1 MASDAA
7 IGARSRGLESG
18 LAETKVVSNRG
29 SLLRLRW
36 RAMSIDHAARRR
48 AAWISLVVG
57 AAIFVGKLA
66 TWQLTGSVA
75 VLSDALESTVNIA
88 AAALLVFSVQL
99 AARPADRDHPYGHGK
114 VEFLSAGI
122 EGAMIVVAAVLIAV
136 EAIGQLVRGGAPHD
150 LNLGLLALGGLSAC
164 NAALGWYLLRT
175 GRAAHSLALI
185 ADGKHVLAD
194 VWTSVGVLAGLALVK
209 ITGIAWLDPV
219 VALAVAAN
227 IVREG
232 FRLARSAVRGLM
244 DEADPQLLGRLVAT
258 LARERPAE
266 WIDVHG
272 LRAWRSGALVHAD
285 LHLVVPRYF
294 DAERLHAISEVVEGR
309 LLAGLE
315 EPGEAVVHF
324 DPCGPVHCS
333 SCEVAAC
340 RVRGAAFKE
349 RAVLEVARATRTDP
363 DADHA
368 PLLARP

>member
-1 MASDAA
+1 M
-7 IGARSRGLESG
+7 G
-18 LAETKVVSNRG
+18 
-29 SLLRLRW
+29 
-36 RAMSIDHAARRR
+36 IDHAARRR

-57 AAIFVGKLA
+57 AAIFVGKIV

-88 AAALLVFSVQL
+88 AAALLVFSMFV

-122 EGAMIVVAAVLIAV
+122 EGALIVVAAVLIAV
-136 EAIGQLVRGGAPHD
+136 EAIGQLIRGGAPHD
-150 LNLGLLALGGLSAC
+150 LNLALVMLAALSAG
-164 NAALGWYLLRT
+164 NALLGFYLLRT
-175 GRAAHSLALI
+175 GRAAQSLALI

-194 VWTSVGVLAGLALVK
+194 VWTSAGVLVGLAAVK
-209 ITGIAWLDPV
+209 LTGIVWLDPA

-244 DEADPQLLGRLVAT
+244 DEADPELLNRLVAT
-258 LARERPAE
+258 LARERAPHE
-266 WIDVHG
+266 IDVHG

-285 LHLVVPRYF
+285 LHLVVPRYY
-294 DAERLHAISEVVEGR
+294 DAERLHEVSEEVEER
-309 LLAGLE
+309 LLAGLA

-324 DPCGPVHCS
+324 DPCGPVHCA
-333 SCEVAAC
+333 SCEVPAC

-349 RAVLEVARATRTDP
+349 RAPLSVLHATRTDP

-368 PLLARP
+368 KRAARH